1 MPPCVPVF
9 GLLALAAA
17 AFPSGPD
24 AEKSPLPYPH
34 PLITEVLYG
43 VPSGKAGDANGD
55 GDRQPLGDEFV
66 ELINPFDR
74 PINLKGYT
82 IVDADAYSPGAP
94 KPTKPAPG
102 GKPDNKPADPKNAEI
117 RFTFPDCEL
126 KPGQI
131 AVLFNGYKSTF
142 SGPVGNQSQAPSGPN
157 PAYHNALVFSMF
169 NTSPYAAFGNDGDF
183 VLLIGPDG
191 KPVQGITWGKAAKNI
206 PMDCLV
212 REEAPIAVGSVQR
225 TSLGGKLVA
234 HTDLGGDFKGSPCS
248 PGLFAAA
255 PVDPAAVPSFSP
267 RPPDAGS
274 GTGAPSIG
282 GKPGASPGGTKP
294 AKPGR

>member
-1 MPPCVPVF
+1 MPVSVYASA
-9 GLLALAAA
+9 LIALAAA
-17 AFPSGPD
+17 SATLGPD
-24 AEKSPLPYPH
+24 SDKSPLPFPH

-94 KPTKPAPG
+94 KPASPSPGSKPG
-102 GKPDNKPADPKNAEI
+102 TRPADPKNAEI

-131 AVLFNGYKSTF
+131 ALLFNGYKSTF
-142 SGPVGNQSQAPSGPN
+142 NGPVGDQGHAPSGPN
-157 PAYHNALVFSMF
+157 PVLHNALVFSMF

-206 PMDCLV
+206 PMDCLM
-212 REEAPIAVGSVQR
+212 REEAPVAVGSVQR

-234 HTDLGGDFKGSPCS
+234 HTDLGGDFKGTPSS
-248 PGLFAAA
+248 PGLFKAVPAA
-255 PVDPAAVPSFSP
+255 P
-267 RPPDAGS
+267 
-274 GTGAPSIG
+274 APSE
-282 GKPGASPGGTKP
+282 P
-294 AKPGR
+294 AKPAPSTDAARPVNPPAGAKPPSRPNQQPSR

>member
-1 MPPCVPVF
+1 MSFLVCAF
-9 GLLALAAA
+9 GLIALAAA
-17 AFPSGPD
+17 SATLGPD
-24 AEKSPLPYPH
+24 SDKSPLPFPH

-82 IVDADAYSPGAP
+82 LVDADAYSPGAP
-94 KPTKPAPG
+94 KPAKPSPG
-102 GKPDNKPADPKNAEI
+102 AKPDSKPADPKNAEI

-142 SGPVGNQSQAPSGPN
+142 NGPVGNQDHAPSSPN

-248 PGLFAAA
+248 PGLFAAV
-255 PVDPAAVPSFSP
+255 PTETTKPPAATTP
-267 RPPDAGS
+267 RPSDAGA
-274 GTGAPSIG
+274 GTTTPPT
-282 GKPGASPGGTKP
+282 GKPGASPGATKP